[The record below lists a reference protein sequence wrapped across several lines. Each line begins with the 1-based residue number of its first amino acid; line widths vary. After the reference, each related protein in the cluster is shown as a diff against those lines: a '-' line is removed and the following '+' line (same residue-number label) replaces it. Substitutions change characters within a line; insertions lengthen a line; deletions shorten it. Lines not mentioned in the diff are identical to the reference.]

1 MIAPLFTLC
10 KASAQVL
17 AIFGAPN
24 PRIYGFGEAPP
35 NVARPY
41 AVWQNIGGG
50 PDNCLDTPPDSD
62 AYSVQIDV
70 YANTSTDATAGAG
83 AIMLAIETEGY
94 VTAYNGTMTDPET
107 NLKRYSFSADFIT
120 PR

>member
-1 MIAPLFTLC
+1 MIAPVFTLC

-17 AIFGAPN
+17 AIFGTPN
-24 PRIYGFGEAPP
+24 PRIYPFGEAPQG
-35 NVARPY
+35 VAQPY
-41 AVWQNIGGG
+41 AVWQTIGGG
-50 PDNCLDTPPDSD
+50 PDNCLDAPPDSD

-70 YANTSTDATAGAG
+70 YANTSNAATAGAG

-94 VTAYNGTMTDPET
+94 VTAYNGTSTDPET
-107 NLKRYSFSADFIT
+107 KLKRYSFSADFIN